1 MRNIYFASNFQNELF
16 PQNTRSKFECYIQP
30 TDLNYI
36 TSQDVEIAIKSITFD
51 YDIESKSPQI
61 LGLKS
66 NLSFDTIYSFGYN
79 NIVAILTIN
88 PIDKG
93 VLQFEFNNPTF
104 FLINHQKLSKAS
116 FHIID
121 LKTRKLQT
129 LALD

>member
-1 MRNIYFASNFQNELF
+1 MQQREFRRKIQQSIRFIYFASNFQNELF

-51 YDIESKSPQI
+51 YDIESKSLQI

-88 PIDKG
+88 PSDKG
-93 VLQFEFNNPTF
+93 FYNLNLTIQLFSSST
-104 FLINHQKLSKAS
+104 IKS
-116 FHIID
+116 
-121 LKTRKLQT
+121 
-129 LALD
+129 